1 MEAEKVM
8 NGIEKIKDLYDTKI
22 EISDDIPNEMP
33 KDMVDTS
40 GLHPLSEEYFQAR
53 TYGFQKEFLLKEAY
67 NSAGMYTFVS
77 LRWIVPFAK
86 WIGNR
91 KVMEVMAGRG
101 FLSKALREQGITVHA
116 SDNFS
121 WPVRT
126 WSETVTDVIEM
137 DALEAVEKHGM
148 EHDILIMGW
157 PYMDD
162 TAYRIIKHL
171 YEVNPKALVVYIGE
185 PSGGCTADELFFDHF
200 EMIEDEDFDRAAIYY
215 QSWEYIHDRLWLGRY
230 KK

>member
-1 MEAEKVM
+1 MEAGKVM
-8 NGIEKIKDLYDTKI
+8 SHLEKIKDLYNTKI
-22 EISDDIPNEMP
+22 EISEDIPNEMP
-33 KDMVDTS
+33 KNTVDTS
-40 GLHPLSEEYFQAR
+40 GLHPFSEEYLQAK
-53 TYGFQKEFLLKEAY
+53 TYGFQNEFHLKNAY
-67 NSAGMYTFVS
+67 NEAGMYTFVS

-86 WIGNR
+86 WIGER

-126 WSETVTDVIEM
+126 WSETVTDVIKM
-137 DALEAVEKHGM
+137 DALEAVEKHGK
-148 EHDILIMGW
+148 EYDILIMGW

-162 TAYRIIKHL
+162 TAYRIIKRL
-171 YEVNPKALVVYIGE
+171 YEVNPRALVVYIGE
-185 PSGGCTADELFFDHF
+185 PSGGCTADELFFEHF
-200 EMIEDEDFDRAAIYY
+200 DMIVDEKFIEAAMYY
-215 QSWEYIHDRLWLGRY
+215 QSWEAIHDGLYLGRY